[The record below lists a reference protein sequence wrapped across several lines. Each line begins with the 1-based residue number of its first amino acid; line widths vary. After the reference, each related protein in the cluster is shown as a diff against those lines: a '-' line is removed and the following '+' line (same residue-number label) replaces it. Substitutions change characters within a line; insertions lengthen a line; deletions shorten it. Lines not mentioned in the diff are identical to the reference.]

1 MCVAAAACGLS
12 ELLGRASVR
21 RGGGARLGST
31 PRRPPRRE
39 TPSKRSDSNSTD
51 RPGGERRRAVNAT
64 APSTPARVR
73 VARARVFLSRPVC
86 SPRLLGRGSP
96 CLRTLSLTILSHRSR
111 SVYSL
116 LKPNRPVVRGCQSLE
131 RRKTAA
137 KRVLWACRPM
147 PRTSLLDL
155 QALPGQPSSPTQ
167 PTTSAA
173 DARAGNKAQW
183 AKRRRAHARKSCPWP
198 RNKQRPWPP
207 INWTS
212 PRTRRSCPRV
222 LKHRPRRRY

>member
-51 RPGGERRRAVNAT
+51 RPGAERRRAVNAT

-96 CLRTLSLTILSHRSR
+96 CLRTLGLTVLSHPSR
-111 SVYSL
+111 CVQST
-116 LKPNRPVVRGCQSLE
+116 LKSPCPTVWSCQSLE
-131 RRKTAA
+131 RRKRLAE
-137 KRVLWACRPM
+137 RVFLGLCRPR
-147 PRTSLLDL
+147 PEPLSSTSRPSPGSPARFRPALLAPPARGLATRLRGPKDAERTR
-155 QALPGQPSSPTQ
+155 
-167 PTTSAA
+167 
-173 DARAGNKAQW
+173 ARAALG
-183 AKRRRAHARKSCPWP
+183 HA
-198 RNKQRPWPP
+198 
-207 INWTS
+207 TS
-212 PRTRRSCPRV
+212 SDHGHPSIGPLHGHEGAARV
-222 LKHRPRRRY
+222 S